1 VGNSHKYGSQ
11 CDGNT
16 IDSDVGKVAFLVVT
30 QMSADE
36 LRQKVQNDL
45 MDIKEVRVFPY
56 FIQNSISQTKDGE
69 TGVRDKDNSKRRQN
83 GDRGKKGCTYCK
95 N

>member
-1 VGNSHKYGSQ
+1 MEIP
-11 CDGNT
+11 

-69 TGVRDKDNSKRRQN
+69 TGYGIKIIAAASKRRQ
-83 GDRGKKGCTYCK
+83 RKKGLYIL
-95 N
+95 

>member
-1 VGNSHKYGSQ
+1 MVPNVMEIP
-11 CDGNT
+11 

-56 FIQNSISQTKDGE
+56 FIQIQYL
-69 TGVRDKDNSKRRQN
+69 RQRTEKP
-83 GDRGKKGCTYCK
+83 GYG
-95 N
+95 